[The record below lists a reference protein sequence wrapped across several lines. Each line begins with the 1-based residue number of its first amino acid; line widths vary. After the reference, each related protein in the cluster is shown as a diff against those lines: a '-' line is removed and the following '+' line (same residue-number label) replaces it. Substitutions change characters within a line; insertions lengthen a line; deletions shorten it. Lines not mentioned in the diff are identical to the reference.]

1 VFVLSKIEEILAGE
15 KAMDRER
22 DSKFVELGR
31 YLCEV
36 RARQY
41 RRLKNVRSFNEFLA
55 RQAKEFTCWTSKLPR

>member
-1 VFVLSKIEEILAGE
+1 VNET
-15 KAMDRER
+15 DCER
-22 DSKFVELGR
+22 DSKFAELGR

-41 RRLKNVRSFNEFLA
+41 RRLENVRSFNEFLA